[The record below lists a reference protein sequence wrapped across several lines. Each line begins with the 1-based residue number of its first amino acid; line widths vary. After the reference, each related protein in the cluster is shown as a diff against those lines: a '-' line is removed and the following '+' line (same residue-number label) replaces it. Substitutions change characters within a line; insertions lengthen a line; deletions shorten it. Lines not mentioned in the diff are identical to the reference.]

1 MTINNETTICVY
13 GPEEQY
19 IPFMLELIELAFK
32 KPKEVD
38 LKEIS
43 DTMVLYTK
51 KKEHRIYSGVM
62 ERLNNHIGFAL
73 TEINEV
79 QKLTK
84 RFPSVFVLGETV
96 NQYGKRVDFRF
107 KKGAFLRNVND
118 NNEYDYL
125 DQLMSTEWDC
135 KQYEYI
141 PKKKRVANSRY

>member
-1 MTINNETTICVY
+1 MTISNETTICVY

-19 IPFMLELIELAFK
+19 IPFMFELIELAFK

-38 LKEIS
+38 LREIS
-43 DTMVLYTK
+43 DTMILYTK
-51 KKEHRIYSGVM
+51 KKKHMIYNGVM
-62 ERLNNHIGFAL
+62 ERLNNHKDFYL
-73 TEINEV
+73 TDFKEV
-79 QKLTK
+79 QELTK
-84 RFPSVFVLGETV
+84 RYPSVFIRGGTV
-96 NQYGKRVDFRF
+96 DQYGRNEDFRF

-118 NNEYDYL
+118 NNEYNYL